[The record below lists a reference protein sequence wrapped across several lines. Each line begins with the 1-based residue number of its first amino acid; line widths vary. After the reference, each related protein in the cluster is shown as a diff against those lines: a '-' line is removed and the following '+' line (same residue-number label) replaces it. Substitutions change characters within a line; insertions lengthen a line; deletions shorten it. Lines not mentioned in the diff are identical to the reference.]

1 MFMLKLRQLLNAQRW
16 QTVIVLLLAGLVAG
30 SLLATAR
37 SAGSIGEW
45 PAYGGDNRSSKYSRL
60 DQINQQNVQRLQ
72 VAWKW
77 ESPDGAVLK
86 QHPDLRP
93 GELQVTPLMIGGVL
107 YTSTAMSQVAA
118 IEAATGRTKW
128 VFDPETWRV
137 KFPTIKGFMHRGVA
151 YWSSGKEA
159 RIFIATGD
167 SRLIAL
173 DAETGKK
180 LTQFGENGEVNL
192 RKIGLYREV
201 TGPADLYGHTSPP
214 LVCRDVV
221 IVGSYIKDRTSKRQ
235 LPPGDVRG
243 FDARTGKLL
252 WTFHT
257 VPQKGE
263 FGNETWL
270 NDSWKY
276 PGSTN
281 VWAPMSADDELG
293 YVYLP
298 VSTPTNNFF
307 GGERPGDGLFGDSLV
322 CLEAKT
328 GKRVWH
334 FQMIHH
340 GVWDY
345 DTPAAPNLIDIKVN
359 GRLVKAVAQVTKQ
372 GFCYVFDRVTGK
384 PIWPI
389 IERPVP
395 QSQIDGERTSPTQP
409 FPTKPP
415 AFDRQG
421 VTVDDLIDFTP
432 ELRAEALEIL
442 KKYEYGPLYTPPG
455 KTPVIFMPG
464 VLGGANWN
472 GAAFD
477 PETGMLYVPSTTLPL
492 AIGLGPS
499 AGGES
504 DFSAEIAGGGPVSG
518 PRGLPLFKPPYGR
531 ITAIDLNRGEIRWM
545 TPVGDGPRNNPAI
558 KHLNLGPLGSM
569 GRIATLLTKT
579 LLFAGEGPQGP
590 SSAPVFR
597 AFDKATG
604 KVVWEYTLESHVLGA
619 PMTYLADGKQYIVV
633 SSGYQKWPH
642 QLVAF
647 SLP

>member
-1 MFMLKLRQLLNAQRW
+1 MLKLRQLANYMRW
-16 QTVIVLLLAGLVAG
+16 QSGLVLLLAGLVAG
-30 SLLATAR
+30 SLLAAAR
-37 SAGSIGEW
+37 SAGSTGEW
-45 PAYGGDNRSSKYSRL
+45 PVYGGDNRASKYSPL
-60 DQINQQNVQRLQ
+60 DQINQQNVQRLR

-77 ESPDGAVLK
+77 ESPDGEILK
-86 QHPDLRP
+86 QHSDLRP
-93 GELQVTPLMIGGVL
+93 GEFQATPLMIGGVL
-107 YTSTAMSQVAA
+107 YTSTAMSQVVA
-118 IEAATGRTKW
+118 IDATTGSTKW

-137 KFPTIKGFMHRGVA
+137 KSPTTKGFMHRGVA
-151 YWSSGKEA
+151 YWSAGREA

-173 DAETGKK
+173 EAQTGKK
-180 LTQFGENGEVNL
+180 IAQFGERGEVNL
-192 RKIGLYREV
+192 RKVGLYREV

-221 IVGSYIKDRTSKRQ
+221 IVGSYIKDRSNTRQ
-235 LPPGDVRG
+235 MPPGDVRG

-257 VPQKGE
+257 VPQASE
-263 FGNETWL
+263 FGNQTWL
-270 NDSWKY
+270 NDSWRY
-276 PGSTN
+276 TGNAN

-334 FQMIHH
+334 FQIVHH
-340 GVWDY
+340 GIWDY
-345 DTPAAPNLIDIKVN
+345 DNPAAPNLIDINVN
-359 GRLVKAVAQVTKQ
+359 GRRVKAVAQVTKQ

-384 PIWPI
+384 PVWPI
-389 IERPVP
+389 VERPVP
-395 QSQIDGERTSPTQP
+395 QSQIAGERTSPTQP

-415 AFDRQG
+415 AFERQG

-432 ELRAEALEIL
+432 ELRAEAIELL
-442 KKYEYGPLYTPPG
+442 KKYEYGPLFTPPG
-455 KTPVIFMPG
+455 KKPVIILPG
-464 VLGGANWN
+464 VVGGANWT
-472 GAAFD
+472 GAAVD

-492 AIGLGPS
+492 ALGLDKS
-499 AGGES
+499 AAGES
-504 DFSAEIAGGGPVSG
+504 DFSAEIAGGGLAAG

-531 ITAIDLNRGEIRWM
+531 MTAIDLNQGAIRWVAA
-545 TPVGDGPRNNPAI
+545 VGDGPRNHPAL
-558 KHLNLGPLGSM
+558 KDLKLGPLGSM
-569 GRIATLLTKT
+569 GRIAPLLTKT
-579 LLFAGEGPQGP
+579 LLFAGEGPQVP
-590 SSAPVFR
+590 TSAPVLR

-604 KVVWEYTLESHVLGA
+604 KVVWEFTLESHVLGA
-619 PMTYLADGKQYIVV
+619 PMTYLAGGRQYIVV
-633 SSGYQKWPH
+633 ASGYQKWPH
-642 QLVAF
+642 QLTAF